1 MVLVKWLGYDSK
13 HKSTIPESDIQ
24 NIEQY
29 IQMAKGEVDYFEL
42 KVPRI

>member
-13 HKSTIPESDIQ
+13 YNSWIPESDIQ

-29 IQMAKGEVDYFEL
+29 IYMYKWP
-42 KVPRI
+42 K